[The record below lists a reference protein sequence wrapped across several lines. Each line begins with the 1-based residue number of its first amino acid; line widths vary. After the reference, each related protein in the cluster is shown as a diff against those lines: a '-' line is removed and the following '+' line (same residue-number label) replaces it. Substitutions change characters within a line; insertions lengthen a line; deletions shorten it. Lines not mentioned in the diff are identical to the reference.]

1 MDLIRLMQLLTLKH
15 IHNAEDAGC
24 NMYNIYLRDDLHT
37 IIQVYIDDS
46 VHDVFI
52 VQYGDDTEY
61 VSHIN
66 DCDFKEQ
73 VAIFEKFYQAI
84 TK

>member
-1 MDLIRLMQLLTLKH
+1 MDLIRLMQLLTLEH
-15 IHNAEDAGC
+15 IHNAEYAGC

-52 VQYGDDTEY
+52 VQYGDDTEH

-66 DCDFKEQ
+66 DFDPKEK
-73 VAIFEKFYQAI
+73 VAIFDKFYQAI
-84 TK
+84 TR